1 MGGGPGLSEVTATPP
16 ESLKMKCRIFVA
28 AVLVIAAAFAGRWVT
43 RMNSP
48 HVSGREV
55 TRKTFTLDP
64 GARVEVRGVNG
75 SVEIRTADTDTAD
88 VQVIRTADNADALSH
103 SKLTVEGSPSNLVVS
118 CENRGGGRGL
128 FRWLWGGGGSVRHEV
143 TLVLPRRVELL
154 TKGVNGPVRVGEVEG
169 PVSVEGVNGRVEVAG
184 ASGHVSMKG
193 VNGQVKFAVAHLG
206 DEGMEIKGVNGNVEV
221 RFKEQVN
228 ADIDVKGNNGG
239 LTLNLPNVTMQE
251 REGHSGMRAR
261 LGTGGTQIDIKGVN
275 GQIRFESDAPASA
288 TKTAKTTETIKH
300 APDADSD
307 EADEADE
314 ATEADFEEPPPPP
327 PPPAH

>member
-1 MGGGPGLSEVTATPP
+1 VTATPP
-16 ESLKMKCRIFVA
+16 EGLKMKCRIFVA

-43 RMNSP
+43 RTNSP
-48 HVSGREV
+48 HGGGGGGREV

-88 VQVIRTADNADALSH
+88 VQVVRTGSAEALENNSM
-103 SKLTVEGSPSNLVVS
+103 TIEGSSSNLVVS
-118 CENRGGGRGL
+118 CENRDGGRGFL
-128 FRWLWGGGGSVRHEV
+128 RRLWGGGGNVRQEV

-154 TKGVNGPVRVGEVEG
+154 TKGVNGPVSVGEVEG

-193 VNGQVKFAVAHLG
+193 VNGQVKFAVARLG

-228 ADIDVKGNNGG
+228 ADIDVKGNHGG

-251 REGHSGMRAR
+251 RDGHSGMRAR
-261 LGTGGTQIDIKGVN
+261 LGSGGTQIDIKGVN
-275 GQIRFESDAPASA
+275 GQIRFESDAPASGTA
-288 TKTAKTTETIKH
+288 TVRTTVTTTH
-300 APDADSD
+300 AHDADSD
-307 EADEADE
+307 EADEAPE
-314 ATEADFEEPPPPP
+314 APEDDNEPPPPP
-327 PPPAH
+327 PPPGH